1 MSWVTVGSF
10 KLTQDWTFSL
20 SVQGEIF
27 RVTHSPVN
35 NPGNLYLKAVI
46 ASAFI
51 DEYHE
56 VNIFDPKRLTHR
68 EEKEVFTFYNP
79 TVVSTNLIG
88 LKRLDKNNIDW
99 IINLE
104 IYKANTQS
112 DDFSN
117 YLTTR
122 FGDIMEYL
130 VNRNSGGNSNVN
142 PVTTIFTGKA
152 VEVLK
157 MTNANPNRA
166 YLIIRASDKAV
177 NLFTEKQANGEGKN
191 LIESIKSGEL
201 FILPTGSGIYKG
213 DIFVQAV
220 GGDSIVTVTEYS

>member
-1 MSWVTVGSF
+1 MSWVTVGTF

-35 NPGNLYLKAVI
+35 NPENLYIKAVI

-68 EEKEVFTFYNP
+68 DEKEIFTFYSP

-104 IYKANTQS
+104 VYQVDSQS
-112 DDFSN
+112 NDFSN
-117 YLTTR
+117 YLITR
-122 FGDIMEYL
+122 FGDIMDYL
-130 VNRNSGGNSNVN
+130 VNRTGGNSNVT
-142 PVTTIFTGKA
+142 PVTTSFGAKFED
-152 VEVLK
+152 VEKLVPV
-157 MTNANPNRA
+157 NQNRA
-166 YLIIRASDKAV
+166 YLIIRTSDKAV
-177 NLFTEKQANGEGKN
+177 NLFTEKLVNGDGQN
-191 LIESIKSGEL
+191 LIESIKPGEI

-213 DIFVQAV
+213 DIFIQ
-220 GGDSIVTVTEYS
+220 SIGANSTVVVTEYS

>member
-1 MSWVTVGSF
+1 MSWVTVGTF

-27 RVTHSPVN
+27 RVAHSPVN
-35 NPGNLYLKAVI
+35 NPENLYLKAVI

-99 IINLE
+99 TINLE
-104 IYKANTQS
+104 VYQADAQS
-112 DDFSN
+112 DNFNN
-117 YLTTR
+117 YLITR
-122 FGDIMEYL
+122 FGDIMDYII
-130 VNRNSGGNSNVN
+130 NRNSSGNSSVV
-142 PVTTIFTGKA
+142 PVSNNFNAKVA
-152 VEVLK
+152 SAEK
-157 MTNANPNRA
+157 MISTNSNRS
-166 YLIIRASDKAV
+166 YLIVRAGDKPV
-177 NLFTEKQANGEGKN
+177 NLFAEKSSDGGGKTFIERINFGEV
-191 LIESIKSGEL
+191 
-201 FILPTGSGIYKG
+201 FCLPSGSGIYKG

-220 GGDSIVTVTEYS
+220 GGDTTVSYTEYS

>member
-35 NPGNLYLKAVI
+35 NPENLYLKAVI

-51 DEYHE
+51 DEYQE

-68 EEKEVFTFYNP
+68 EEKEIFTFYNP

-104 IYKANTQS
+104 VYQADAQS
-112 DDFSN
+112 DDFNN
-117 YLTTR
+117 YLITR

-130 VNRNSGGNSNVN
+130 VNRSGGNSSVTPTTNTFN
-142 PVTTIFTGKA
+142 PKVAT
-152 VEVLK
+152 VEKLVP
-157 MTNANPNRA
+157 ANSNRA
-166 YLIIRASDKAV
+166 YLIIRAMDKAI
-177 NLFTEKQANGEGKN
+177 NLFTEKQANGDGKN
-191 LIESIKSGEL
+191 LIESVKSGEI

-213 DIFVQAV
+213 EIFVQAI
-220 GGDSIVTVTEYS
+220 GADTTISFTEYS